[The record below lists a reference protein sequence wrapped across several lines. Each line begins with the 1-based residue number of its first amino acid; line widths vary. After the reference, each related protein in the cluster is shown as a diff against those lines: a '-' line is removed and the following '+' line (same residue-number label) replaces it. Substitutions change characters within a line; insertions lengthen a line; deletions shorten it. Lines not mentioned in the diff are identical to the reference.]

1 MIVTVGDKGLTA
13 ITGERI
19 CTLFATFVATAN
31 SKPTIFPKFIFL
43 HILCY
48 STNLPRWGFNFI
60 SDSLRGV

>member
-19 CTLFATFVATAN
+19 CTLSATFVATAN
-31 SKPTIFPKFIFL
+31 SKPTIFPKL
-43 HILCY
+43 YLYTSY